1 MTVIVEDTRIAR
13 VAKLTLRVAW
23 YSARTFRLV
32 RLTDPAMSPTDDGA
46 AEPAG
51 LADDAVVCDADA
63 PAGVPEPAGAVD
75 PAGAVE
81 PAGVP
86 EPAGVA
92 DAPGSIADGAL
103 EADGPRAAIRSGSAP
118 PGGRDEVRP
127 TAAATTSSPASARPA
142 SQRGVG
148 RATVRSAGRVRWV
161 IEAILGGLPQS
172 VDRRYTAAMTT
183 SERPPGA
190 AGVDPAAGER
200 LVAAIHGTLPDVRL
214 LLDPLDREPYR
225 NDETAYLSAGLPV
238 AVALPETTADVAALV
253 RLAAEHLVPV
263 VPRGAGSGLSGGAA
277 GIEGGLTI
285 ALTRMDRVLEIDRS
299 NLVVV
304 TQPGVL
310 NANLKAAVAA
320 EGLFYA
326 PDPASYEICSIGGNL
341 GTNAGGLCCVKYGQ
355 TRDSVLGLEVVLADG
370 RVIRTGG
377 RNVKDVAGYAL
388 THLFVG
394 SQGTLGI
401 ITEATLRL
409 HVAPPPRSTFL
420 AFFATVPAAGD
431 AVAAII
437 GAGLHPVTLE
447 RLDHETILAVD
458 DAFGLGLERDAA
470 AMLLVE
476 SDLPSAAAEA
486 ELAIAVVACEAAGA
500 TSVVRAQ
507 DPTEADWLRQARRL
521 ALRALE
527 RQGVVRME
535 DVGVP
540 RGRVPELLIAI
551 AAAAERH
558 GVRVATFGHAGDGN
572 LHPNFVFDH
581 GDPRAAEL
589 TERVRDEIFAAALAL
604 GGTVTAEHG
613 IGLSRRAALVDQ
625 VGPDVIDVMRSV
637 KAALDPLGILNPGRV
652 I

>member
-1 MTVIVEDTRIAR
+1 M
-13 VAKLTLRVAW
+13 
-23 YSARTFRLV
+23 
-32 RLTDPAMSPTDDGA
+32 
-46 AEPAG
+46 
-51 LADDAVVCDADA
+51 
-63 PAGVPEPAGAVD
+63 
-75 PAGAVE
+75 
-81 PAGVP
+81 
-86 EPAGVA
+86 
-92 DAPGSIADGAL
+92 
-103 EADGPRAAIRSGSAP
+103 
-118 PGGRDEVRP
+118 
-127 TAAATTSSPASARPA
+127 ATTSAPLPAASPESGAALL
-142 SQRGVG
+142 
-148 RATVRSAGRVRWV
+148 
-161 IEAILGGLPQS
+161 EAIRAELPGL
-172 VDRRYTAAMTT
+172 
-183 SERPPGA
+183 
-190 AGVDPAAGER
+190 
-200 LVAAIHGTLPDVRL
+200 RL
-214 LLDPLDREPYR
+214 LTDATDRESYR
-225 NDETAYLSAGLPV
+225 NDETAYLTAGLPL
-238 AVALPETTADVAALV
+238 AVALPETTAEVSALL
-253 RLAAEHLVPV
+253 RLASVHRVPV

-277 GIEGGLTI
+277 GIDGGLTI
-285 ALTRMDRVLEIDRS
+285 ALTRMNRVLEIDRE

-304 TQPGVL
+304 TQPGTL
-310 NANLKAAVAA
+310 NADLKAHVAA

-420 AFFATVPAAGD
+420 AFFPTVPSAGR
-431 AVAAII
+431 AVAAIVA
-437 GAGLHPVTLE
+437 AGLHPVTLE
-447 RLDHETILAVD
+447 LLDHETILAVD
-458 DAFGLGLERDAA
+458 DAFGLGLEREAA

-476 SDLPSAAAEA
+476 SDLPAAAAAAELDA
-486 ELAIAVVACEAAGA
+486 AIAACETEGA
-500 TSVVRAQ
+500 TGIVRAQ
-507 DPTEADWLRQARRL
+507 DAQEADWLRQARRL

-527 RQGVVRME
+527 RQGIVRME

-540 RGRVPELLIAI
+540 RGRVPELLVAI
-551 AAAAERH
+551 QQAADRH

-572 LHPNFVFDH
+572 LHPNFVFARD
-581 GDPRAAEL
+581 DPRAAEL
-589 TERVRDEIFAAALAL
+589 TEAVRDDIFRAALGL

-625 VGPDVIDVMRSV
+625 VGPDAIDVMRSI